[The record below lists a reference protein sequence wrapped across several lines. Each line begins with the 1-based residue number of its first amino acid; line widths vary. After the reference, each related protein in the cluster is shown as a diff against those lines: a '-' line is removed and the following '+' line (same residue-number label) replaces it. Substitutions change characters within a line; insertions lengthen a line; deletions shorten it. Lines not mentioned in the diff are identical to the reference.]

1 MHDAK
6 ASPALI
12 SKVTD
17 GVMDEVIQWQSRP
30 LEAVCPI
37 IYLDGIV
44 VKVRQDKQVINKF
57 IFLALGVNLQGRKNC
72 WACGLL
78 KTGVR
83 SSGCLF

>member
-57 IFLALGVNLQGRKNC
+57 IFLALGETFRAERTVGQV
-72 WACGLL
+72 AC
-78 KTGVR
+78 
-83 SSGCLF
+83 